1 MQTVKSISISNGTP
15 AMAFPLTVIVI
26 ISMCKD
32 AYEDRK
38 RHKEDDTENSMEVDV
53 YDKSANNF
61 VKKTWREIRVGQI
74 VKVNEGEMIPCDLIT
89 IHSSDPKG
97 VLYVETK
104 GLDGETNLKI
114 KSVHKTFLENI
125 KSVEDLSNLKG
136 QILCERPNNAIYKF
150 EGFAE
155 GVVSNYLEKISLNND
170 YQLLRGMSL
179 RNTVNVYGVVVF
191 TGHDTKVM

>member
-38 RHKEDDTENSMEVDV
+38 RHKEDRSENEREVEV
-53 YDKSANNF
+53 YDKSANKF
-61 VKKTWREIRVGQI
+61 IKIMWREIRVGQI
-74 VKVNEGEMIPCDLIT
+74 IKVNEGEMIPCDLIT
-89 IHSSDPKG
+89 LQSSDPKG

-114 KSVHKTFLENI
+114 KSVHKTFLEEF
-125 KSVEDLSNLKG
+125 KSTEDLNKLRG

-150 EGFAE
+150 EGFAQ
-155 GVVSNYLEKISLNND
+155 GIVSN
-170 YQLLRGMSL
+170 
-179 RNTVNVYGVVVF
+179 
-191 TGHDTKVM
+191 H